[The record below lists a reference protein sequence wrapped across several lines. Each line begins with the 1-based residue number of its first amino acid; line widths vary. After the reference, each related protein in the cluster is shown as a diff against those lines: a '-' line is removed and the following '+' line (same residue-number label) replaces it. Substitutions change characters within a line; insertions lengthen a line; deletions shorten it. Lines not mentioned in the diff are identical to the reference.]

1 VRGIKKEESQ
11 TPLSCALEDPSG
23 WLRVDTTHSN
33 KLIFNSI
40 PSHGSF
46 SDMNEWEFTGEA
58 ASWINER
65 IRDNPQL
72 PFSRAR
78 TEQRGQGSRKR
89 RDLTLLDKNKAPV
102 LTGEVKLPY
111 AKDGSTPY
119 NDVVVNDARSKA
131 LRARARFFFT
141 WNVNEFVLWET
152 TPDKASYQ
160 NQKYRSWQV
169 TAVHKESH
177 LDIEPTRQAIQSWLG
192 KFLTEFADIT
202 RGTTPIGFKQP
213 DERFI
218 DLLESALHTPIMM
231 TFEVLL
237 SRYTDP
243 KFKRELDAWMRQEGW
258 TILDDQEGIKD
269 NLENAS
275 KYACYALVNKL
286 VFYEALLKRYG
297 AKMDKLIIP
306 EHIDTGE
313 QLRLHLEKYFAE
325 AKNITGDYETVFGE
339 DHKAIENRIPFYSD
353 SAVVYWRELINQV
366 HKFDFSKIDYEV
378 IGNIFERL
386 ISPEERHKYGKYY
399 TRVGVV
405 DLINSFCIHN
415 GTEAVMDPACGGGTF
430 LVRAYA
436 RKKELSPTRKHV
448 QLLSDLF
455 GVDIAHFATHLTTI
469 NLATRDLIDQENY
482 PQIARSDFFDVAT
495 HKTFIS
501 LPKRVEAKTFGRR
514 REVTIPALDAIVSNP
529 PYVRQEDIPKTKE
542 GAKGGPRPGTK
553 EYYQKVVHD
562 EAGVTFSRR
571 SDLHCYFWP
580 HCTSFLKDDG
590 YLCLLTSSQWLDVE
604 YGFRLQD
611 WILSNFRILAIF
623 ESIDEPWFVG
633 ARVATA
639 ITCLQRETDEAKRM
653 SNTARFVQLR
663 RPIVEILAHDGTTA
677 GAVTA
682 ADRFRDEIMSLN
694 ENTVNERYRARLL
707 KQEDLWKQGVEL
719 GTKMSHSDGPDADEQ
734 GEQEEVAIEFAEGK
748 YFGGKWGVYLR
759 APDLWFSLIDEH
771 GKMFSPLGKVA
782 DVHRGITSG
791 NDSFFFP
798 IDCSTEC
805 LEAIKESKEFR
816 REYGVDR
823 KAVES
828 GALRLVRCGEKR
840 GEIRPI
846 ESEFTEPELHS
857 LMGVDQF
864 TVDAEAC
871 SKLVLLVA
879 KHKADLDRTFA
890 LKYILWGESKG
901 FHKEPTCQ
909 GRATLEHEWYDLT
922 RTNRPDVILPKIQQY
937 RLVSILNPSSLHIGS
952 SLLGLYDV
960 PEQEV
965 TLFCAILNSTV
976 SILSRILYARI
987 LGNEGNIQLD
997 VYSANMMLVPNFRL
1011 RKTSGIIARVNNAF
1025 RKMTQR
1031 KALMFLSE
1039 RRLRTMA
1046 YTSSGRA
1053 SELDRLS
1060 NLTEL
1065 DMADRR
1071 ELDDAVLEM
1080 IGVDSSQRRQELIDE
1095 LYAYLRDFFE
1105 AIRQKEEK
1113 AIMNK
1118 NTASRRE
1125 RVRPADIAA
1134 QILRDISGNE
1144 PDLLR
1149 QYDSHFLDRSQ
1160 PFDTYDLPSDG
1171 EAKPY
1176 SDMLVA
1182 QAVKFTKG
1190 VRTQIA
1196 LIPTIT
1202 GSQSQLLA
1210 LLANTGTRGLVR
1222 VPRDEAECSRTLGEY
1237 REFIDHRDTRLREL
1251 VEERTADED
1260 IQEKILSALRASFT
1274 H

>member
-1 VRGIKKEESQ
+1 
-11 TPLSCALEDPSG
+11 
-23 WLRVDTTHSN
+23 
-33 KLIFNSI
+33 
-40 PSHGSF
+40 
-46 SDMNEWEFTGEA
+46 MNEWEFTGEA

-65 IRDNPQL
+65 IHDNPQL

-78 TEQRGQGSRKR
+78 TEQGGRGSRKR
-89 RDLTLLDKNKAPV
+89 RDLTLLDKNKVPV

-119 NDVVVNDARSKA
+119 NDVVINDARLKA
-131 LRARARFFFT
+131 LRAGAHFFFT
-141 WNVNEFVLWET
+141 WNVNDFVLWET

-192 KFLTEFADIT
+192 KFLAEFADII
-202 RGTTPIGFKQP
+202 RGTAPIGFKPP

-286 VFYEALLKRYG
+286 VFHEALLKRYG

-313 QLRLHLEKYFAE
+313 QLRLDLEKYFAE
-325 AKNITGDYETVFGE
+325 AKDITGDYETVFGE
-339 DHKAIENRIPFYSD
+339 DHRAIENRIPFYSD
-353 SAVVYWRELINQV
+353 TAVVHWRELINQV
-366 HKFDFSKIDYEV
+366 HKFDFSKIDYEI

-455 GVDIAHFATHLTTI
+455 GVDISHFATHLTTI
-469 NLATRDLIDQENY
+469 NLATRDLIDRENY
-482 PQIARSDFFDVAT
+482 PQIARSDFFDVAA
-495 HKTFIS
+495 HKTFVS
-501 LPKRVEAKTFGRR
+501 LPKRVEAKTFGKR

-529 PYVRQEDIPKTKE
+529 PYVRQEDIPKTKK

-553 EYYQKVVHD
+553 EYYQKVVHN
-562 EAGVTFSRR
+562 EARVAFSGQ

-580 HCTSFLKDDG
+580 HSASFLKDNG
-590 YLCLLTSSQWLDVE
+590 YLCLLTSSQWLDVK

-639 ITCLQRETDEAKRM
+639 ITCLQREVDEIKRM
-653 SNTARFVQLR
+653 GNTVRFVQLR
-663 RPIVEILAHDGTTA
+663 QPIGEILAHDGTTA

-694 ENTVNERYRARLL
+694 GNTVNERYRARLL
-707 KQEDLWKQGVEL
+707 KQKDLWKQGVEL
-719 GTKMSHSDGPDADEQ
+719 GTIMNRSDEPATDDQ
-734 GEQEEVAIEFAEGK
+734 GKPEEVAIEFGKGK
-748 YFGGKWGVYLR
+748 YYGSKWGIYLR
-759 APDLWFSLIDEH
+759 APDLWFSLIDAH
-771 GKMFSPLGKVA
+771 GKMFSLLGKLA
-782 DVHRGITSG
+782 SVHRGITSG
-791 NDSFFFP
+791 EDSFFFP
-798 IDCSTEC
+798 IDCSVEC
-805 LEAIKESKEFR
+805 LEAVKESEEFR
-816 REYGVDR
+816 RRYGVGP

-828 GALRLVRCGEKR
+828 GTLRLVRCGEKR

-846 ESEFTEPELHS
+846 ESKFTEPELHS
-857 LMGVDQF
+857 LLGVDQF
-864 TVDAEAC
+864 TVGPEAC
-871 SKLVLLVA
+871 SKLVLLLA
-879 KHKADLDRTFA
+879 RYKSDLKGTFA

-901 FHKEPTCQ
+901 FHKEPTCE
-909 GRATLEHEWYDLT
+909 GRVTSEHEWYDLT

-937 RLVSILNPSSLHIGS
+937 RLVSILNPSRLYIGS

-960 PEQEV
+960 PKQEIN
-965 TLFCAILNSTV
+965 LFCAILNSTV

-997 VYSANMMLVPNFRL
+997 VYSANMMLIPNFRL
-1011 RKTSGIIARVNNAF
+1011 CKNPGIIARVNDAF
-1025 RKMTQR
+1025 HRMTQR

-1065 DMADRR
+1065 DMPDRR

-1080 IGVDSSQRRQELIDE
+1080 IGVDLPQRRHEMIDE
-1095 LYAYLRDFFE
+1095 LYAYLREFFE
-1105 AIRQKEEK
+1105 ATRQKEEK
-1113 AIMNK
+1113 GIINK
-1118 NTASRRE
+1118 NISRRRE

-1134 QILRDISGNE
+1134 QIHKDISGNE
-1144 PDLLR
+1144 PELLR
-1149 QYDSHFLDRSQ
+1149 QYEVHFLDKTQ
-1160 PFDTYDLPSDG
+1160 PFDTYDLPSVG
-1171 EAKPY
+1171 EARPY
-1176 SDMLVA
+1176 SDLLVA
-1182 QAVKFTKG
+1182 HAVEFIKG
-1190 VRTQIA
+1190 AKTRVA
-1196 LIPTIT
+1196 LISTIT
-1202 GSQSQLLA
+1202 QSQAELIA
-1210 LLANTGTRGLVR
+1210 LLANTGTRGLMR
-1222 VPRDEAECSRTLGEY
+1222 IPNDEAECSRTLGYY
-1237 REFIDHRDTRLREL
+1237 REFIEHRDSRFREL
-1251 VEERTADED
+1251 VQERTADEE
-1260 IQEKILSALRASFT
+1260 IQEKTLLALMALVG